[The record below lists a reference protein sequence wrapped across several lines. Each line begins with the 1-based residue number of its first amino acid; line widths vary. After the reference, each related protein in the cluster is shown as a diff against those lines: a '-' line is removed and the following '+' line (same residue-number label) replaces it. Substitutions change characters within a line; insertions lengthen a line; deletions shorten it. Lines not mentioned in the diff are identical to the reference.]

1 MLKIYKKEELLNI
14 FARCS
19 QKKFEGGGNY
29 LHQYKP
35 KEVGAEKKQQCGK
48 KSLTLP

>member
-1 MLKIYKKEELLNI
+1 MLKIYTKEELLNI

-29 LHQYKP
+29 LHQYPPKGVGKDNKKP
-35 KEVGAEKKQQCGK
+35 CGK
-48 KSLTLP
+48 KSLTLH